1 MSALLV
7 VCLAVG
13 TPLVALGVSDLQAS
27 LERWDQ
33 DRHAED

>member
-7 VCLAVG
+7 ACLVVG
-13 TPLVALGVSDLQAS
+13 MSLFGLGISDLQAS

-33 DRHAED
+33 KKHAQD

>member
-7 VCLAVG
+7 VCLVFG

-27 LERWDQ
+27 LERWDR